1 MCQFENPDDVN
12 FCVKCGGKLEKI
24 CPKCGCSNSLSHKFC
39 GGCGYK
45 LSLPVEALPKDLSF
59 DEKLTKI
66 RRYLPKGLTEKI
78 LSQKDRI
85 EGERKQVTVMF
96 ADMEGFTQLSEIL
109 GPEETYT
116 VMDQVYE
123 VLIRKVHDYEGT
135 VNELTGDGIMAL
147 FGAPRA
153 LEDAPQRAIRS
164 AQAIHREMA
173 RIRDRMDQ
181 DQQDIKPLKMRIGIH
196 TGSVVVG
203 SLGSDLRVE
212 FKAVGDTVN
221 LASRMEGLAKPGSTY
236 VSEETFKLSEGFF
249 RFESL
254 GDKTVKGKKD
264 PIKVY
269 RVIAPSSRRTRFDVS
284 AEQGLTP
291 LVGREREL
299 ELLLDSYEMARR
311 DNGNAISI
319 VSNAGVGK
327 SRLLYEFRKAV
338 ANENIIFLEGK
349 CLSYSRG
356 EMYHPVNDI
365 LKSLF
370 DLHEND
376 KASAI
381 RGKIE
386 DGLKVLQVDTASTL
400 PYILELL
407 SVKNSGIDQIVLSP
421 EAKKENIIAAI
432 SRLVI
437 KGSEVRPLIM
447 AIEDLHWIDK
457 SSEEL
462 SKYLLRSIVG
472 AKVLLI
478 FTYRPEYIPSWHTKS
493 YHSQINLNRLSNQQS
508 IEMVS
513 SLLGSKNLDSELEKL
528 IIKKTEGVP
537 FYIEEFLKSLQYFKI
552 IIEDKNKYTLSDN
565 IEILSVPETI
575 QDVIMARVDGLS
587 DSAKSLLQIGSVI
600 EREFSYEL
608 IRKISGLDEQELKS
622 NLSIIIDSEL
632 LYSRGIYPNETYI
645 FKHALIQE
653 VVYNS
658 ILMKKRIMLH
668 GIIGDA
674 LEDLKKKDIDEY
686 YGILA
691 KHYSEGKRYEKGAE
705 YSRLAAKKSMRAASF
720 IEAIGHTKRCV
731 SCLEKLQDTVENS
744 KKIIDAR
751 TILAN
756 YYLTL
761 TYVNEAKQTI
771 DVIVDK
777 AHQINYRKRL
787 PRIYTV
793 IGIYNLWV
801 KEDFAQGYRY
811 LIDAVKISEEVADF
825 LSLYFANFY
834 LGWTLSFNCDFQK
847 AEKHLNK
854 ALDLSALGNNL
865 IGISF
870 AKGVMSTATYNF
882 NGKVEQAYDTGQ
894 DLLKMLE
901 ESTDIFI
908 KGMAYS
914 SFGTSCHYKG
924 YFEQAEENLLKGIT
938 FSEKTTQAGWK
949 AWTCFYLG
957 ENYINKKNYMKAQEY
972 YREGTETLEFVN
984 VVPSAVCMFEVSLA
998 RARVLNNDKDIILT
1012 ELFENFKNNKLNAL
1026 EGWIARYIGEILLNI
1041 DSQQLSEAEK
1051 WTNRA
1056 IEANEK
1062 YKMNW
1067 SLGHD
1072 FVLLSR
1078 ISNIKED
1085 KLGAKDE
1092 LSKALKIFKDCGAD
1106 GWVEKYKK
1114 ELATL

>member
-1 MCQFENPDDVN
+1 
-12 FCVKCGGKLEKI
+12 
-24 CPKCGCSNSLSHKFC
+24 
-39 GGCGYK
+39 
-45 LSLPVEALPKDLSF
+45 
-59 DEKLTKI
+59 
-66 RRYLPKGLTEKI
+66 
-78 LSQKDRI
+78 
-85 EGERKQVTVMF
+85 
-96 ADMEGFTQLSEIL
+96 
-109 GPEETYT
+109 
-116 VMDQVYE
+116 
-123 VLIRKVHDYEGT
+123 
-135 VNELTGDGIMAL
+135 
-147 FGAPRA
+147 
-153 LEDAPQRAIRS
+153 
-164 AQAIHREMA
+164 
-173 RIRDRMDQ
+173 
-181 DQQDIKPLKMRIGIH
+181 
-196 TGSVVVG
+196 
-203 SLGSDLRVE
+203 
-212 FKAVGDTVN
+212 
-221 LASRMEGLAKPGSTY
+221 
-236 VSEETFKLSEGFF
+236 
-249 RFESL
+249 
-254 GDKTVKGKKD
+254 
-264 PIKVY
+264 
-269 RVIAPSSRRTRFDVS
+269 
-284 AEQGLTP
+284 
-291 LVGREREL
+291 
-299 ELLLDSYEMARR
+299 
-311 DNGNAISI
+311 
-319 VSNAGVGK
+319 
-327 SRLLYEFRKAV
+327 
-338 ANENIIFLEGK
+338 
-349 CLSYSRG
+349 
-356 EMYHPVNDI
+356 
-365 LKSLF
+365 
-370 DLHEND
+370 
-376 KASAI
+376 
-381 RGKIE
+381 
-386 DGLKVLQVDTASTL
+386 
-400 PYILELL
+400 
-407 SVKNSGIDQIVLSP
+407 
-421 EAKKENIIAAI
+421 
-432 SRLVI
+432 
-437 KGSEVRPLIM
+437 
-447 AIEDLHWIDK
+447 
-457 SSEEL
+457 
-462 SKYLLRSIVG
+462 
-472 AKVLLI
+472 
-478 FTYRPEYIPSWHTKS
+478 
-493 YHSQINLNRLSNQQS
+493 
-508 IEMVS
+508 
-513 SLLGSKNLDSELEKL
+513 
-528 IIKKTEGVP
+528 
-537 FYIEEFLKSLQYFKI
+537 
-552 IIEDKNKYTLSDN
+552 
-565 IEILSVPETI
+565 LSVPETI